1 MIDAIVWYLWM
12 QVFGIAGWLLSRRL
26 LGGLPD
32 RGYGASKTLGLILG
46 GFAYWIL
53 VTLGLAANNTGA
65 VLLALIAV
73 AVAALGLAIRRGGS
87 LAQTPI
93 RISLRSIPSYIWWTE
108 GAFLAAFALCAL
120 FRAYVPDINEAGG
133 EKYMESM
140 FINAI
145 LRSPTFPPND
155 AWLSGLPISYYYFGY
170 VLLAMLTRVSGI
182 APAIAFNLGGA
193 MFFALAVVTAF
204 SAGYNLFGLRVR
216 AEAAAEPDGP
226 SRGDP
231 RPLAAGLLTAVML
244 TLMGNLGGFLGV
256 LRCNNTLPDS
266 FWRWLDVRQ
275 IATRPIDYCQNGEPR
290 GFFYSWWWDWSR
302 VVKDLAPGSTTA
314 APQQQEVITEVPIF
328 SYILGDNHPHVM
340 GLPFNLLALIV
351 ALAFLTQ
358 PVIRETAELSFAEMG
373 SKWPPWIRRQTIELP
388 IGVLPE
394 LALAAILAGGLS
406 FMNTWD
412 FPVFGGL
419 IALALIAG
427 RALRRESLMPA
438 ILFSMA
444 VFIVGY
450 VIYLPFYA
458 TFSSQAKGV
467 MINLFNGT
475 KFHQYFLIF
484 APFLIAAIGLIAL
497 LAREWEV
504 GPRALALKTARLAA
518 TGLVAALLLA
528 ALFGLLSPT
537 ARALA
542 TELSTTGKA
551 LGVSS
556 AVVGQRLTERINPF
570 DPSAAGPWT
579 PLILITGAALC
590 AVIAWQALGPRVRPA
605 SEGIGAEDVAA
616 TLAPALIAPG
626 LFALTL
632 LMLGALITASV
643 EFVFLLDNFGTRM
656 NTVFKFYFQGWT
668 MWSVAGGFAI
678 VALLGDRKVFSK
690 VIGIV
695 ALVFV
700 GLGLMWPVFASASR
714 TDGFSRTPTLDGA
727 AYLKQYHPDD
737 ARLIDWINLNVTGAP
752 VIVEAPGKGFASYVY
767 SGRISA
773 FTGLPTLLGWGGHEN
788 QWRGNYTVPGLREPQ
803 IERLYS
809 ITNDD
814 TETRRI
820 LRQFDVTYV
829 VVGEAERQVYKPEG
843 LAKFDRLCAA
853 AFRSGNSTLYAC
865 K

>member
-53 VTLGLAANNTGA
+53 VTLGLADNNIGA
-65 VLLALIAV
+65 ILLALLSLVV
-73 AVAALGLAIRRGGS
+73 AGLVLGRG
-87 LAQTPI
+87 APIFHTPI
-93 RISLRSIPSYIWWTE
+93 RISIRTIPRQVWWTE
-108 GAFLAAFALCAL
+108 GVFLAAFALAAL
-120 FRAYVPDINEAGG
+120 FRAYVPDISEAGG

-155 AWLSGLPISYYYFGY
+155 AWLSGFPISYYYFGY

-182 APAIAFNLGGA
+182 APSIAFNLGGA

-204 SAGYNLFGLRVR
+204 SAGYNLFGLRAR
-216 AEAAAEPDGP
+216 AEAAADVAGP
-226 SRGDP
+226 PRRDT

-244 TLMGNLGGFLGV
+244 TLMGNLGGFMGV

-266 FWRWLDVRQ
+266 FWLWLDVRQ

-302 VVKDLAPGSTTA
+302 VVKDLAPGSTAA
-314 APQQQEVITEVPIF
+314 APQPQEVITEVPIF

-340 GLPFNLLALIV
+340 GLPFNLLALLV
-351 ALAFLTQ
+351 AMAFLTQ
-358 PVIRETAELSFAEMG
+358 PIIRETAELSFAEMG
-373 SKWPPWIRRQTIELP
+373 SRWPAWIRRRTIELP

-412 FPVFGGL
+412 FPIFGGL

-438 ILFSMA
+438 VLFSAA

-497 LAREWEV
+497 LAQEWQIR
-504 GPRALALKTARLAA
+504 PRRLAFKTARLAA

-542 TELSTTGKA
+542 TELTTTGKA
-551 LGVSS
+551 LGVTS

-579 PLILITGAALC
+579 PLILITLAAVC
-590 AVIAWQALGPRVRPA
+590 AVLAWRALGPRIRPSTDEVGSRDA
-605 SEGIGAEDVAA
+605 AA
-616 TLAPALIAPG
+616 TLSPAHIAPG

-678 VALLGDRKVFSK
+678 VALLGDRRAFSK
-690 VIGIV
+690 VIGIA

-700 GLGLMWPVFASASR
+700 GLGLLWPVFASASR
-714 TDGFSRTPTLDGA
+714 TDGFSRAPTLDGA

-737 ARLIDWINLNVTGAP
+737 ARMIDWINLNVAGAP
-752 VIVEAPGKGFASYVY
+752 VIAEAPGKGFASYVY
-767 SGRISA
+767 AGRISA
-773 FTGLPTLLGWGGHEN
+773 FTGLPALLGWGGHQN

-820 LRQFDVTYV
+820 LRQFDITYV
-829 VVGEAERQVYKPEG
+829 VVGEAERQAYKPDG
-843 LAKFDRLCAA
+843 LAKFDRLCSA